1 MVKYLDDYNEFY
13 GSLSSDVKDIFDK
26 NISKVERGL
35 NGNVN
40 PIKNDCGFNKSLN
53 EIIIPFSCGYRIY
66 FVRNGGDIIVLN
78 AGKKKTQNRDV
89 VRCQHMIGQR

>member
-1 MVKYLDDYNEFY
+1 MTKYLKDYNEFY
-13 GSLSSDVKDIFDK
+13 GSLSSDVKDVFDK

-66 FVRNGGDIIVLN
+66 FVKDSRDMTVLN
-78 AGKKKTQNRDV
+78 AGKKKTQKKDII
-89 VRCQHMIGQR
+89 RCQKILGQR